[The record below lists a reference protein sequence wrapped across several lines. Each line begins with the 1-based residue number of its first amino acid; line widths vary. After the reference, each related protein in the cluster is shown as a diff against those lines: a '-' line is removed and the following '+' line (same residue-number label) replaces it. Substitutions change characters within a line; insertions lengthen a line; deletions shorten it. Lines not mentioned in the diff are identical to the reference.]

1 MKQETWQGN
10 ISLLTYVKSWPFW
23 RNGWESDDWWCR
35 CLGQQ
40 GFKQK
45 LPGENGH
52 FKPKLLLKGHFIA
65 TTATFPRLSAPGMT
79 TGTRPRTDGTYK
91 PRDPKLVLGCKGE
104 IWTPGFE
111 LILSYPAVLFCFFDS
126 THGKLRHRFTRSF
139 LWFYGDSYES
149 SPRFPM
155 SRYWQIFAAAR
166 SAVFQEGV
174 CCFVVP
180 ATVRSF
186 GHPKCGVGCDVGR
199 LQGSLVFERWSN
211 AGENP
216 QDFWAQRM
224 RRTRSFYQV
233 SFRMIFALPTR
244 QASLSKLTMC
254 PVGKKLTNL
263 LKVPSTRE
271 CWLEFPILLDRLQ
284 LPASKSIVVNRLY
297 VHRLVVYVVYFCNL
311 FHTK

>member
-1 MKQETWQGN
+1 MG
-10 ISLLTYVKSWPFW
+10 SW
-23 RNGWESDDWWCR
+23 G
-35 CLGQQ
+35 
-40 GFKQK
+40 
-45 LPGENGH
+45 
-52 FKPKLLLKGHFIA
+52 
-65 TTATFPRLSAPGMT
+65 
-79 TGTRPRTDGTYK
+79 Y
-91 PRDPKLVLGCKGE
+91 
-104 IWTPGFE
+104 
-111 LILSYPAVLFCFFDS
+111 
-126 THGKLRHRFTRSF
+126 RFTRIF

-155 SRYWQIFAAAR
+155 SRYWQIFAAR

-180 ATVRSF
+180 ATVRSL
-186 GHPKCGVGCDVGR
+186 GHPKCAVGCDVGR

-211 AGENP
+211 AEENP
-216 QDFWAQRM
+216 QVFWAQRM

-233 SFRMIFALPTR
+233 SFRMIFPLPTR

-297 VHRLVVYVVYFCNL
+297 VHRLVVYVQ
-311 FHTK
+311 